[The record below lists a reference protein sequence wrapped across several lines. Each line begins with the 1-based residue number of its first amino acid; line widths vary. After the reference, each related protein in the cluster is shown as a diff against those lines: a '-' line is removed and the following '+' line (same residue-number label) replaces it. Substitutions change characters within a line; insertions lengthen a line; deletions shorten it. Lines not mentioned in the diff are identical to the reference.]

1 MCKKYVCLISLV
13 FLLGM
18 VGNVSA
24 AVTYNQYS
32 GPYDG
37 DWNTAANWALGRVPT
52 TSDKA
57 GAKTVGGPLVA
68 ASTPACGEWT
78 LGGTAGG
85 IITINAGG
93 SVSTV
98 VGDGTGRVSMGQS
111 SGEAGTLQMNGGTA
125 TFAGILDLGYAGTG
139 SKINLYGGT
148 IDAANFAIGTAG
160 GNGTMDITAGTL
172 KIAGDKVSLINGYVT
187 SGWITAYGGLGTVN
201 VDYNVRNPG
210 KTTVTATEPA
220 FASNPSPANGAAGV
234 ALDVNLSW
242 TAGIYAV
249 SHDVY
254 FGTDSTPD
262 STEFQGNQTATTFD
276 PGTLTTSTTYY
287 WRIDEVNST
296 NPASPW
302 IGQVWSFTTQSGTA
316 TLKKGPYLIYPGN
329 NAQMTVLWQLDSS
342 ATCTIV
348 WGTDTTYSSGSA
360 NTTEYGTDHQHKYNI
375 TALTPGTK
383 YYYKVTVGAGFTTG
397 SFRAAPPATASNV
410 KFLLYGDT
418 RTYPAIHDTVSAA
431 MVNTFETDPNY
442 QTILLHDGDFVNA
455 GLTELSWTTDFFDPA
470 MLNTREML
478 ANIPLNGAQGN
489 HERQVNGG
497 QNEGWLYLKYWP
509 YPYVGDYYWS
519 FDYGPVHIAVVDEY
533 ASYAPGS
540 AQYNWLENDLA
551 STTKDWVFIIS
562 HEPGYSAGGHAD
574 NPDVQAYL
582 QPLCELYG
590 VAVYFAGHNHYYARC
605 AKNGVKHIT
614 TGGGGAPLSDGN
626 INYSQYVEVYV
637 KANHYCKI
645 NITGTQLD
653 FVAVKPD
660 GTVIDT
666 FTLGGALP
674 PPGKATNPSPA
685 NGAAD
690 VATNATLSWT
700 AGSDATSHDVYFG
713 TTSPGTFKGNQTATT
728 YNPGTL
734 ALGTTY
740 YWRIDEKNATGT
752 TTGDVWS
759 FTTTSTVAAPT
770 FVAAGAVSSG
780 TGAITPAL
788 PSGIAA
794 NDILLLFLETA
805 NEAISITNQNGGT
818 WTEVTNSPQGT
829 GTAGGTSATMITVFW
844 SRYNGTQ
851 GAPTASDSG
860 NHQAGRII
868 AIRGAVASGNPW
880 DVTAGGVEA
889 VSDTSGSIPGATT
902 TVGNTLVVTV
912 VAASLPDKASTANF
926 SSWTNANLTSLTERT
941 DNAVNAGNGGSLGIA
956 TGIKAT
962 AGAYGNTA
970 VTLANAA
977 YKGMMS
983 IAIKP

>member
-1 MCKKYVCLISLV
+1 MYKNKKCICLISLV
-13 FLLGM
+13 FLLAM
-18 VGNVSA
+18 AGNVLA

-37 DWNTAANWALGRVPT
+37 DWNTGANWALGRVPI

-68 ASTPACGEWT
+68 ASTPPCGEWT

-85 IITINAGG
+85 IITINSGG

-98 VGDGTGRVSMGQS
+98 IGDGTGRVSMGQS
-111 SGEAGTLQMNGGTA
+111 VGENGTLQMNGGTA

-139 SKINLYGGT
+139 HINLYGGT

-172 KIAGDKVSLINGYVT
+172 KIVGDKVSLINSYIA

-220 FASNPSPANGAAGV
+220 FASDPSPANGAAGV
-234 ALDVNLSW
+234 ALDADLSW

-276 PGTLTTSTTYY
+276 PGTLATSTTYY

-329 NAQMTVLWQLDSS
+329 NTQMTVLWQLDSS

-348 WGTDTTYSSGSA
+348 WGTDTTYSDGSA
-360 NTTEYGTDHQHKYNI
+360 NTTEYGTDHQHKYTI
-375 TALTPGTK
+375 TTLTPGTK
-383 YYYKVTVGAGFTTG
+383 YYYKVTVGAGFSTG

-418 RTYPAIHDTVSAA
+418 RTYPAIHDTVCAA

-442 QTILLHDGDFVNA
+442 QTILLHDGDFVEN
-455 GLTELSWTTDFFDPA
+455 GTIESYWTDEFFDPA
-470 MLNTREML
+470 LLNIREML

-489 HERQVNGG
+489 HERQGG
-497 QNEGWLYLKYWP
+497 GPGYFYLKYWP
-509 YPYVGDYYWS
+509 YPYVGGYYWS
-519 FDYGPVHIAVVDEY
+519 YDYGPAHIVVVDEY
-533 ASYAPGS
+533 VSYATGS
-540 AQYNWLENDLA
+540 AQYNWLVNDLA

-574 NPDVQAYL
+574 NPDVQNYL
-582 QPLCELYG
+582 QPLCEQYG
-590 VAVYFAGHNHYYARC
+590 VAIYLAGHNHYYARC

-666 FTLGGALP
+666 FTIGGTLP
-674 PPGKATNPSPA
+674 LPGKATNPSPA
-685 NGAAD
+685 NSATN

-734 ALGTTY
+734 ALSTTY

-759 FTTTSTVAAPT
+759 FTTTSIVAAPT
-770 FVAAGAVSSG
+770 FVAAGAVA
-780 TGAITPAL
+780 TNTAAITPAL
-788 PSGIAA
+788 PAGIAA

-805 NEAISITNQNGGT
+805 NQAISISNQNGGT

-829 GTAGGTSATMITVFW
+829 GATRLTVFW

-851 GAPTASDSG
+851 GVPTASDSG
-860 NHQAGRII
+860 DHQTGRII
-868 AIRGAVASGNPW
+868 AIRGATTSGNPW
-880 DVTAGGVEA
+880 DVTAGGVEST
-889 VSDTSGSIPGATT
+889 SDTSGSIPGATT
-902 TVGNTLVVTV
+902 TVANTLVV
-912 VAASLPDKASTANF
+912 AAIATDLPDATGTANF
-926 SSWTNANLTSLTERT
+926 SAWTNANLTSVTERT
-941 DNAVNAGNGGSLGIA
+941 DNTSKSGNGGGLGIA
-956 TGIKAT
+956 TGVKAT
-962 AGAYGNTA
+962 AGAYGNTTVTAATSA
-970 VTLANAA
+970 V
-977 YKGMMS
+977 KGMMS
-983 IAIKP
+983 IALKP